1 MVALALSA
9 QFISK
14 QQEEYWEEHSQEMD
28 KFWPSKRPIRKN
40 QSGPSKSSPNTVNAN
55 KSPCY

>member
-14 QQEEYWEEHSQEMD
+14 QQEEHWEEHNQEMD
-28 KFWPSKRPIRKN
+28 KFWPSKLIRKN
-40 QSGPSKSSPNTVNAN
+40 RSGPSKSSLNTVNAN